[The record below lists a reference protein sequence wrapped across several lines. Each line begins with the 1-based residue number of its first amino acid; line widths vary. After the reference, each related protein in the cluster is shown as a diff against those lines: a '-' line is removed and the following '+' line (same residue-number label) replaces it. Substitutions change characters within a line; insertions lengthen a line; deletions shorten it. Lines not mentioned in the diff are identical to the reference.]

1 MYFFDKGEEASLA
14 ARDSLPYTQSP
25 PTTWA
30 GTGGSAT
37 IDNSIAYV
45 QRLIERDEQTDADE
59 TVVRLEAGRSLKGT
73 YYQKDGTGINFTVDL
88 KSAMSGL
95 VGATGLAIAASIT
108 LLTF

>member
-1 MYFFDKGEEASLA
+1 MG
-14 ARDSLPYTQSP
+14 
-25 PTTWA
+25 
-30 GTGGSAT
+30 
-37 IDNSIAYV
+37 NSKDVTLDAQRAYV
-45 QRLIERDEQTDADE
+45 QRLIEKDEQTDTDE
-59 TVVRLEAGRSLKGT
+59 TVVRIEAGRSIKGT